1 MCKQQAPRR
10 APLAARAP
18 EMTPE
23 ITAESRAPEMGHWT
37 QLAQQPLDL
46 RLDLDLHLI
55 CLDLHLDL
63 DLHRIFLRLRR
74 PRAARTGRTALEGSD
89 ALEGSQLAQRMARR
103 RPLPVPR
110 LRPRHGTKA
119 RSRVIGVTAGEGWG
133 AN

>member
-1 MCKQQAPRR
+1 
-10 APLAARAP
+10 
-18 EMTPE
+18 MTPE

-74 PRAARTGRTALEGSD
+74 PRAARAALAARTGRTALEGSD

-110 LRPRHGTKA
+110 LG
-119 RSRVIGVTAGEGWG
+119 
-133 AN
+133 